1 MHGRDGGCHQ
11 EERPSASVP
20 LYSPLIAASSLVS
33 VLIVRLSHG
42 ARIVL
47 SYTRRMVQNCLSFGD
62 SPIIP
67 LRRSPLLPPTLP
79 NYGRKEMMTR
89 KEQRRNEWMQAAK
102 LTTTSSVDDW
112 ECKHRV
118 AIQRCREFHGSD
130 VDLMIGRIDCWAG
143 KGWLHILGGTIL
155 NYFQKCQGNACSVM
169 SWQNWITTLGSQTNE
184 KWSIYSLWL

>member
-112 ECKHRV
+112 ECITQGCYSAVTRV
-118 AIQRCREFHGSD
+118 SREWRGSHD
-130 VDLMIGRIDCWAG
+130 RTIDCWAG